1 MIRRRVTIRGRVQGV
16 FFRASCADAAQSL
29 GVTGWVSNEPD
40 GTVQAVF
47 EGHEGAV
54 EGMIAW
60 CHEGPLHA
68 IVDDVEAHDEDP
80 IGEHGF
86 ETR

>member
-1 MIRRRVTIRGRVQGV
+1 MIRRRVIIRGRVQGV

-40 GTVQAVF
+40 RTVQAVF
-47 EGHEGAV
+47 EGDEGAV
-54 EGMIAW
+54 QAMIAW
-60 CHEGPLHA
+60 CHEGPARA
-68 IVDDVEAHDEDP
+68 IVDDVEVLDEEP
-80 IGEHGF
+80 AGERGF